1 MVDRSELITVCRQI
15 GGMMQAGVDIL
26 RITRVLRAQT
36 NNPRLLQLYDA
47 LDHDLTMGRSLV
59 DAMERAPDVW
69 SPFIISLVQQGE
81 DRNDLAGAFLSS
93 ADYLLKEG
101 ELEASTIASANE
113 PAAETDG
120 AAQRNEYSIQ
130 YAQAPAVVSAVVPPE
145 SLSAVVE
152 ALIAR
157 LQSLTV
163 SVLLFVTALLLA
175 WAIVWWTA
183 GAGLLPLR
191 WVFFALCS
199 VAALLCAAAAVWLQN
214 SIESRRTNEPQT
226 MLSGQGNTDSANLHV
241 TPCAHNTEERESSTT
256 GASAQAP
263 AQASENKSG
272 VGSPISSPAPPGAET
287 RAVSDVTD
295 QVATSAATPEGNAQ
309 PHAAAQERIATQ
321 TRPQPQNA
329 TIAPSARARTRQVE
343 EDYE

>member
-36 NNPRLLQLYDA
+36 DNPRLLQLYDA

-113 PAAETDG
+113 PGAEIDG
-120 AAQRNEYSIQ
+120 AARRNEYSIQ
-130 YAQAPAVVSAVVPPE
+130 YAQAPAVVNAVVPPE
-145 SLSAVVE
+145 SLSSVVE
-152 ALIAR
+152 ALIGR
-157 LQSLTV
+157 LQSLAV
-163 SVLLFVTALLLA
+163 SVLLFATALLLA
-175 WAIVWWTA
+175 WAVVWWSA
-183 GAGLLPLR
+183 GIGLLPLR
-191 WVFFALCS
+191 WVFFALCL
-199 VAALLCAAAAVWLQN
+199 VAALLCGGAAMWLHQQVEN
-214 SIESRRTNEPQT
+214 RSSTEPPSS
-226 MLSGQGNTDSANLHV
+226 LSGQGSEDSANLHV
-241 TPCAHNTEERESSTT
+241 TPVVH
-256 GASAQAP
+256 
-263 AQASENKSG
+263 
-272 VGSPISSPAPPGAET
+272 
-287 RAVSDVTD
+287 
-295 QVATSAATPEGNAQ
+295 TPEGTAGSVVQTDENSSGVR
-309 PHAAAQERIATQ
+309 AADETA
-321 TRPQPQNA
+321 
-329 TIAPSARARTRQVE
+329 APSEVVAPEPSATPQRLALGNRPLSQDATPAALSSARTRTRQVE